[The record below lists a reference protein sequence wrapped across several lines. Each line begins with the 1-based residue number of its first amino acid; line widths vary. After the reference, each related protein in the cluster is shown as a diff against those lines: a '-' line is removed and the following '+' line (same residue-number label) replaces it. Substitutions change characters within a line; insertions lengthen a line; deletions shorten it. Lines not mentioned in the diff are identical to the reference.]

1 MKKETAVGLFVCGA
15 LAATLFLLSYV
26 GLLRFSN
33 PRAAKYDVPLRE
45 AAGLVR
51 RSEVRIAGVKVG
63 VVDGITLSGDMP
75 YPVIISIA
83 LDPACEL
90 YADACGCVRQ
100 DGMLGSRY
108 LDLSPGTRSA
118 QRIEQGARLASPSS
132 RGGTVEDLFERM
144 AEVSTELRAVAQT
157 TRSLIEAEE
166 TRAFVVDMATQMRE
180 LSEQVALCMRY
191 VRRAVP
197 VVVDEVDSVMSDV
210 HMIIDRADTLSRQ
223 LESGNGTLSKLIH
236 DDGIYQQINK
246 VGNRIVSVVETV
258 DHTALRVDG
267 HNEWLLQ
274 NPICPGA
281 CYNQKSYLS
290 LLLEPPTKF
299 FGLFGLVGTPCGTVE
314 QWYVVNNNRN
324 CDGTIKL
331 RQELSPYLFNLQ
343 LGVRHPYGAL
353 RLGII
358 ESTVGAALDLAT
370 PWWRDTLKLES
381 SLWAYDFRG
390 RNRLCDDRPH
400 LKWINRLFLTPSVCF
415 VAGVDDFVSCR
426 TRNVFVG
433 AGISLD
439 ESTLNHLF
447 AW

>member
-1 MKKETAVGLFVCGA
+1 MKKETAVGLFLCGA
-15 LAATLFLLSYV
+15 LIATLVLLSYV
-26 GLLRFSN
+26 GLLRFSH
-33 PRAAKYDVPLRE
+33 PRSAHYIVPLRE

-63 VVDGITLSGDMP
+63 FVESITLSGDTP
-75 YPVIISIA
+75 YPVRITVA
-83 LDPACEL
+83 LDPSCEL

-108 LDLSPGTRSA
+108 LDLFPGTRSLKCA
-118 QRIEQGARLASPSS
+118 ELGACLAPPSS

-157 TRSLIEAEE
+157 TRALIEAEE
-166 TRAFVVDMATQMRE
+166 TRAFIADMAVQMRD
-180 LSEQVALCMRY
+180 LSEQLALCMRF
-191 VRRAVP
+191 VRRAAPAVFHEA
-197 VVVDEVDSVMSDV
+197 DGVMGDV
-210 HMIIDRADTLSRQ
+210 RTLIDRADILTAQ

-236 DDGIYQQINK
+236 DDTVYEQART
-246 VGNRIVSVVETV
+246 VGNRIISVVETV

-274 NPICPGA
+274 NSLCPGA

-314 QWYVVNNNRN
+314 QWYVVNTPRT

-343 LGVRHPYGAL
+343 LGVRHPYGSL
-353 RLGII
+353 RLGLI

-370 PWWRDTLKLES
+370 PWWRDTIKLES

-439 ESTLNHLF
+439 ESTLEHLF
-447 AW
+447 SW